1 MSSFVK
7 KIISLISVATIFIVA
22 TSIYMYLIPD
32 RGFTFFVHPK
42 WASWLF
48 GVLLFLSCFLIL
60 FCFQF
65 FKTYRSYLSSQENV
79 CSMAQMHQNSCEL
92 SSAKSNF
99 LATISHEVR
108 NPLQAILGTHELLI
122 KDNTISRQ
130 SKVLIQGAYNT
141 SKSIVE
147 MLNQVLDLSKIE
159 SGKIM
164 LIQEPVSLRELL
176 IQLTQSFQGLC
187 NKRSNVLKIHFDGVI
202 APSLLIDSTRLKQ
215 ILANLLSN
223 SIKFTHHGLIYLTV
237 TVLNDTHAEQ
247 LIQFQVID
255 TGCGIPEEDLERI
268 IEPYQRSEDSHHQAV
283 PGTGLGLSITTA
295 ILRSMDSH
303 LSIDSNPN
311 LGTSAGFRLRLKRS
325 SSLPLSHYQ
334 EVIKTKIDI
343 HENYFSGKTA
353 LIVDDYPACREIIS
367 RQLSYFGFRCFQ
379 AEHAQAG
386 LIIMGQQT
394 IDLVITDEFMPEIT
408 GRKFASQINTQYPLA
423 KIIILTGDT
432 QFVGKLEAEELNIIS
447 ACMIK
452 PIELPDFFQSLVKIF
467 TSDRVRWDFNRL
479 LDFANHNEEAA
490 KSILQSIL
498 KTQKDLAQELHLQLH
513 HTDLSILTPLCHKI
527 LGGAKLINAQFLIN
541 HCQTLQKSEKEFD
554 QDTVNLIYQE
564 ILVLNKQMQD
574 FLQLK
579 NSYMI

>member
-1 MSSFVK
+1 MNPFIK
-7 KIISLISVATIFIVA
+7 KILSSVLTLAIIFVV
-22 TSIYMYLIPD
+22 TGIYTHHIPD
-32 RGFTFFVHPK
+32 SGFTFFAHPK
-42 WASWLF
+42 WASWLL
-48 GVLLFLSCFLIL
+48 GILIILVCFLIFL
-60 FCFQF
+60 CFQF
-65 FKTYRSYLSSQENV
+65 LKIYRSYLSSQENV
-79 CSMAQMHQNSCEL
+79 YSMAQMHQNSREL

-122 KDNTISRQ
+122 KDTTISRQ
-130 SKVLIQGAYNT
+130 SKTLIQGAYNT

-147 MLNQVLDLSKIE
+147 MLNQILDLSKIE
-159 SGKIM
+159 SGKIT
-164 LIQEPVSLRELL
+164 LTQEPTSLRELL
-176 IQLTQSFQGLC
+176 VHLTQSFQGLC

-223 SIKFTHHGLIYLTV
+223 AIKFTHHGLIYMTV

-268 IEPYQRSEDSHHQAV
+268 IEPYQRSEGSHHQAI

-295 ILRSMDSH
+295 ILHSMESH
-303 LSIDSNPN
+303 LHIDSKPD
-311 LGTSAGFRLRLKRS
+311 LGTSVGFRLRLKRS
-325 SSLPLSHYQ
+325 SSLPLSQYQ
-334 EVIKTKIDI
+334 NVVKTPVDNY
-343 HENYFSGKTA
+343 ENYFSGKTA

-379 AEHAQAG
+379 AEHAQEG
-386 LIIMGQQT
+386 LMMMAKQA
-394 IDLVITDEFMPEIT
+394 IDLVITDEFMPNIT
-408 GRKFASQINTQYPLA
+408 GRQFALEVNAQYPLV

-432 QFVGKLEAEELNIIS
+432 QFVGKLDAEEFNVVS

-452 PIELPDFFQSLVKIF
+452 PIELPEFFQSLVKIF
-467 TSDRVRWDFNRL
+467 TADCVHWNFKRL
-479 LDFANHNEEAA
+479 LDFTNHNEEAA

-498 KTQKDLAQELHLQLH
+498 KTQQDLAQELRLQLH
-513 HTDLSILTPLCHKI
+513 QSDPSVLTSLCHKI

-541 HCQTLQKSEKEFD
+541 YCQNLQNSEKEFV
-554 QDTVNLIYQE
+554 QEIVPQIYQE
-564 ILVLNKQMQD
+564 IVILNKQMQD